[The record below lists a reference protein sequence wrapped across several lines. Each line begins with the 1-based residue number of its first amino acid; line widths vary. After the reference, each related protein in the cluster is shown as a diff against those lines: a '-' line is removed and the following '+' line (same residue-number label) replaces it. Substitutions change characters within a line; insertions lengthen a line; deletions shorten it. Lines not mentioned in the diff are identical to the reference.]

1 MQKIKDFFENHFVDI
16 ICITAFVFFVL
27 GVWCLYTA
35 NRSANE
41 YSDVHNTVQQVKADN
56 RTARQQINSAQSEI
70 GKAEIK
76 LSDGIKRTDRI
87 TKSVTDVK
95 KRVDGNAG
103 IARECEGI
111 IKAGRNDLSEAR
123 SILAE
128 IDERNKTNGAQTSR
142 T

>member
-1 MQKIKDFFENHFVDI
+1 MEKIKEFCKNHIVDI
-16 ICITAFVFFVL
+16 VCITAFVFFVL

-111 IKAGRNDLSEAR
+111 IKAGRNDISEAR
-123 SILAE
+123 SIFAE
-128 IDERNKTNGAQTSR
+128 IDGANQTDGTQSNR